1 MSWQEIHLTDNST
14 SDSTKNEVRIVIGAL
29 MLVMLLSSLS
39 QTIVSTALPTIV
51 GELGGLEYLSWIVTA
66 YMLAVTVVTPLYG
79 KLGDMMGRKRVLQA
93 AIVLFLVGSMLCG
106 IAQSTVHLI
115 IFRALQ
121 GLGGGGLIVSSMAA
135 VGDVVSPRERGR
147 YQGYFGAVFGVS
159 TVTGPLVGGYI
170 VEHLSWRWIFYV
182 NLPIGFAAFAVIAWA
197 FAPQAKREPRPIDW
211 TGAALLAAGLT
222 ALVLVASLGGHTL
235 AWTSAPILTLATLVV
250 ISLTALWFVE
260 RRAAEP
266 ILPPELFAN
275 QTFLISSAVGFIVG
289 LAMFAAVTYL
299 PVYLQVVQGIS
310 PSRAGLAMT
319 PLMGGL
325 FLTSIVSGR
334 IITAIGRYR
343 MFPIA
348 GTLLMSVGLGLMS
361 LLGPDTSIWFV
372 LGAMVVLG
380 LGLGLVMQVLVLAVQ
395 NAVEYRNL
403 GVATSGATL
412 FRFIGGALGVAGA
425 GTIFNVGLTSQLA
438 ATLPAGASLAT
449 TPAAIAA
456 LPEGLRAIYHA
467 AYAAG
472 LQPVFMAAAGLSV
485 LAFVLAWAMPEVPL
499 RETVGN
505 EPAPPRIADS
515 FAMPR
520 DATSLEEL
528 RRIVA
533 NAASDANRNEAVRRI
548 IALLDLNLTPEEAW
562 LLLQVARADDIVT
575 LDALHGART
584 QEVTPVAQRLMARGL
599 LRDEGGGRLRTTP
612 QGWAMYEAMVERFRA
627 RLSEA
632 VARWDPDQH
641 LEVRQMLTD
650 FTRDLLRAMP
660 RPVTGS

>member
-1 MSWQEIHLTDNST
+1 MTSIST
-14 SDSTKNEVRIVIGAL
+14 PDSTKNEVRIVIGAL

-51 GELGGLEYLSWIVTA
+51 GDLGGLEYLAWIVTA

-93 AIVLFLVGSMLCG
+93 AIVLFLVGSILCG
-106 IAQSTVHLI
+106 VAQSTVHLI
-115 IFRALQ
+115 IFRAIQ

-159 TVTGPLVGGYI
+159 TVTGPLIGGYI

-182 NLPIGFAAFAVIAWA
+182 NLPIGLAAFAVIAWA
-197 FAPQAKREPRPIDW
+197 FAPQARPELRPIDW
-211 TGAALLAAGLT
+211 TGAALLAVGLT
-222 ALVLVASLGGHTL
+222 ALVLAASLGGHSL
-235 AWTSAPILTLATLVV
+235 AWTSAPILMLTALVV
-250 ISLTALWFVE
+250 ICLTALWLVE

-275 QTFLISSAVGFIVG
+275 RTFLISSAVGFIVG
-289 LAMFAAVTYL
+289 LAMFSAVTYM

-310 PSRAGLAMT
+310 PSRAGLSMT

-361 LLGPDTSIWFV
+361 LMGPETSIWFV

-395 NAVEYRNL
+395 NAVEYSNL

-425 GTIFNVGLTSQLA
+425 GTIFTAGLA
-438 ATLPAGASLAT
+438 AHLAVNLPADAPLAA

-456 LPEGLRAIYHA
+456 LPDELRAIYHA

-472 LQPVFMAAAGLSV
+472 LQPVFLTSAGLGV
-485 LAFVLAWAMPEVPL
+485 LAFILAWWMPEIPL

-505 EPAPPRIADS
+505 EPAAPRIADS

-533 NAASDANRNEAVRRI
+533 NATKDANRNEALRRV

-562 LLLQVARADDIVT
+562 LLLRVARADDTVAS
-575 LDALHGART
+575 DALDGAEAR
-584 QEVTPVAQRLMARGL
+584 EVAPVAKRLIERGL
-599 LRDEGGGRLRTTP
+599 LRDEGAGQLHTTSDGRT
-612 QGWAMYEAMVERFRA
+612 MYETLVERYRA

-632 VARWDPDQH
+632 VARWDH
-641 LEVRQMLTD
+641 GEHVEVRQMLTD

-660 RPVTGS
+660 RPVVES